1 MSGTAGKFSFV
12 PLLIAF
18 GSGEHNSSLSDLLTP
33 CIGLGLLGLA
43 TVVADLL
50 VTKVL
55 ERKAFYS
62 SHKFEIVEDDDY
74 YSSNGNSVMPCT
86 TLPGVLLTINLKE
99 KQPLLSKA

>member
-1 MSGTAGKFSFV
+1 MTFSHPV
-12 PLLIAF
+12 
-18 GSGEHNSSLSDLLTP
+18 
-33 CIGLGLLGLA
+33 GLGLLGLA

-86 TLPGVLLTINLKE
+86 TLSGVLLTINLKE